1 MLKWEVLPMVTISRQ
16 AGTEGDEI
24 TRLLAEALGWRILD
38 NSRMEQLLVG
48 KGFTQAVVETF
59 NERKPDLWHRLSS
72 GKERY
77 LHYLKLTSYEFA
89 RQADCII
96 LGRGGQLM
104 FAEVPG
110 VLKVRVVA
118 PLEDRIRRLSAESGK
133 DMHRA
138 LQLVQHA
145 DNERTGFHRFL
156 FHAEWDSPDLYD
168 LVINSH
174 ALSARAA
181 ADVILKTLAF
191 KEVRDRRKEALL
203 KLEQLYQIQKAF
215 VSILFEQNLP
225 VHYLEIEVHNGT
237 VTLKGVA
244 RDHPSIERCRE
255 AAALVFGK
263 KRIDNEIC
271 FEPRYVEVL
280 SGMHRD
286 PGGKAG

>member
-1 MLKWEVLPMVTISRQ
+1 MVTISRQ
-16 AGTEGDEI
+16 AGTGGDEI
-24 TRLLAEALGWRILD
+24 TRLLAEELGWRVMD
-38 NSRMEQLLVG
+38 NSRVEKLLAD

-59 NERKPDLWHRLSS
+59 NEKKPDLWHRLSS
-72 GKERY
+72 GKDRY
-77 LHYLKLTSYEFA
+77 LHYLKLISYEFA
-89 RQADCII
+89 RQGDFIV
-96 LGRGGQLM
+96 LGRGGQLI

-118 PLEDRIRRLSAESGK
+118 PLEDRVRKLGAESGQ
-133 DMHRA
+133 DVRRA

-156 FHAEWDSPDLYD
+156 FHTDWDSPYLYD

-174 ALSARAA
+174 VLSTRAA
-181 ADVILKTLAF
+181 VDVILKTLASR
-191 KEVRDRRKEALL
+191 EITERREEALR
-203 KLEQLYQIQKAF
+203 KLEQLYQVQKAF
-215 VSILFEQNLP
+215 VSILFEQKLP
-225 VHYLEIEVHNGT
+225 VHYLEIEVLNGT

>member
-1 MLKWEVLPMVTISRQ
+1 MLTISRQ
-16 AGTEGDEI
+16 AGAEGDEI
-24 TRLLAEALGWRILD
+24 TRLVAEELGWRILD
-38 NSRMEQLLVG
+38 NSRVEQLLVDR
-48 KGFTQAVVETF
+48 GFTQAVVETF

-77 LHYLKLTSYEFA
+77 LHYLKLISYEFA
-89 RQADCII
+89 RQGDCII
-96 LGRGGQLM
+96 LGRGGQFI

-118 PLEDRIRRLSAESGK
+118 PLEQRIRKLSAETGK
-133 DMHRA
+133 DMRRA
-138 LQLVQHA
+138 LQMVQHA

-156 FHAEWDSPDLYD
+156 FHAEWESPDLYD

-174 ALSARAA
+174 ALSVGAA
-181 ADVILKTLAF
+181 AELILKTLAF
-191 KEVRDRRKEALL
+191 KEVTDRREEALL
-203 KLEQLYQIQKAF
+203 KLEQLYQVEKAF
-215 VSILFEQNLP
+215 VSILFEQKLP
-225 VHYLEIEVHNGT
+225 VHYLQIEAHNGT

-255 AAALVFGK
+255 AAAGVFGK
-263 KRIDNEIC
+263 KRINNEIS

-286 PGGKAG
+286 AGGRAG